1 METDEYGGRDGGYTH
16 KKNRAVF
23 LPGFHKCLSIE
34 VFAALTISLSIFIC
48 EIEQF
53 SKRFVK
59 SSITE
64 LRVVAVLS
72 KSKSSALT
80 SNAVAKDTSTGK
92 LNFVFP
98 VSMWLIWV
106 VEIPIRSAN
115 SSCDN

>member
-1 METDEYGGRDGGYTH
+1 MPLPQ
-16 KKNRAVF
+16 RAAAVSRKRKTGQFF
-23 LPGFHKCLSIE
+23 LPGFYKCLSIE
-34 VFAALTISLSIFIC
+34 VFAALTMSLSTFIC

-53 SKRFVK
+53 SKRLIK

-72 KSKSSALT
+72 KSKSSALA

-98 VSMWLIWV
+98 VSMWLMWV

>member
-1 METDEYGGRDGGYTH
+1 MGLSVPQ
-16 KKNRAVF
+16 RAAAVSRKRKTGQFF
-23 LPGFHKCLSIE
+23 LSGFYKCLSIE
-34 VFAALTISLSIFIC
+34 AFAALTMSLSTFIC

-53 SKRFVK
+53 SKRLVK

-72 KSKSSALT
+72 KSKSSALA

-98 VSMWLIWV
+98 VSMWLMWV

>member
-1 METDEYGGRDGGYTH
+1 MFTADASRVIPYE
-16 KKNRAVF
+16 KNRAVF
-23 LPGFHKCLSIE
+23 LPGFYKCLSIE

-53 SKRFVK
+53 SKRLSK
-59 SSITE
+59 SPITE